1 MSDDLLHPGGG
12 CVAAVQF
19 GAKTSCIDGCIFPN
33 GTSAP
38 AALGTCERAM
48 AQRARS
54 NAPEVEKT
62 WWIDGD
68 RRGDCRSTTDMDQH
82 NSSRSTNVGDQG
94 SRQPGLIAGQ
104 ERW

>member
-1 MSDDLLHPGGG
+1 MSDDLVHPGGG

-68 RRGDCRSTTDMDQH
+68 RRGDCRGTTDMDTDTILADLLMLAIMAPC
-82 NSSRSTNVGDQG
+82 SPVE
-94 SRQPGLIAGQ
+94 Q